1 MRILTLRFENIN
13 SLKGSWQIDFTKEP
27 FDSNGLFAI
36 TGATGAGKTSILD
49 AICLALYHQTPRL
62 SVSKKQNQL
71 MTRHT
76 SHCMA
81 EVEFE
86 VKGQGYRAF
95 WSQKRARNKLD
106 GNLLEPVAELA
117 RLDGTIV
124 AEKLKDVR
132 AGIAQITG
140 LNFSR
145 FTKSMMLSQGE
156 FAAFLNAD
164 PKERALLLEQL
175 TGTEIYGLISQQVFH
190 DHKVAEQELALLQAK
205 KQAVL
210 LLPDEEVAN
219 LTEQLTELSRLDSAH
234 SKQHNELIALKSWRL
249 ALEENTQQLDK
260 SQAELDKVKQR
271 ELEAKPELDKLLL
284 AVPAEQIHGKYQL
297 FCQAKQRLAEQ
308 EQALEQLAQQHKQI
322 SDAVKQEAQ
331 NLSVTEQEQ
340 NQVLQQLVA
349 SEVLLRDKIVPLE
362 TAITSQEQTLT
373 KLNQTITVL
382 NETHTELTQQQQ
394 NTAEQQQVLSGKLSA
409 QKQQLAAQAN
419 SHELANRLPR
429 WHEQF
434 TQLAKHRGKALS
446 FNEQEQQYH
455 TELEK
460 LNKQSVDKQA
470 QLKAYQQD
478 LQSEANK
485 LAEFG
490 QKQQAL
496 YQHHQP
502 ALDALFAKDVIL
514 TLASQQ
520 LTTPLLAKQQQVNA
534 LQQGIV
540 LSQRLSALYN
550 EQNELA
556 QLSQQQEQVITDTQS
571 QLTQMRTRFGEL
583 NQQQKDVE
591 NLLQQHQA
599 IMSLAEHRQQLQA
612 HQPCPLCGSTE
623 HPLLQGYQGIDSDEH
638 QQRLTAIKQEK
649 KQLEEQGNQLN
660 RQHSQSTGLLA
671 SYKERQQ
678 AIEKELADNSQ
689 QWQQLTKANAIH
701 LDINQLDALNAQL
714 NLYQQQLESLSQYQ
728 SDLQILEQAQADNK
742 EVLRKIEGQ
751 VQDCQS
757 QLTVLQ
763 GQIDNV
769 QQNSQ
774 SIQQNKAQL
783 DNELMQCYQL
793 LRKEILELQ
802 ITLPESLVSENAL
815 TLTGTFNQEHLENE
829 QASEQAWL
837 ITQQQVAEQHQQ
849 LLQQIERAEQQLISL
864 NQAQAVVDSQYQ
876 QSHDQLQVKQAE
888 YKALSEQLQLQN
900 ELRVTVYLELNLTF
914 EDSYGVDIATKIISE
929 QRELS
934 TGAIEQAKASLAN
947 VQQQDNQL
955 LGQLNAAKKHH
966 QQLISEQKTAS
977 DNWLSVLSESH
988 FTDEAEFLAALISPQ
1003 EKDELQALAK
1013 ALEQSKGHFMTLL
1026 EQAKLNEKQLRL
1038 KQAGFEQ
1045 SEYFSLELSAL
1056 DSQLTALSDL
1066 MKENQIQLGQVKQTL
1081 STDEENKRTQQ
1092 ALIEQIELS
1101 RSKLDDLSYLNGLIG
1116 SADGAKFRRFAQGLT
1131 LHYLVH
1137 LANEQLDKLHG
1148 RYQLQ
1153 CQQSDNLTLQ
1163 VLDTW
1168 QGDSV
1173 RDTKTLSGGESFLV
1187 SLALALALSDLV
1199 SSKTSIDSLFLD
1211 EGFGTLDNET
1221 LEVALD
1227 ALDCLNASGKTIGII
1242 SHIDA
1247 LKERI
1252 AVQIKVKKLSGLGV
1266 SSLEKQYQYC
1276 P

>member
-13 SLKGSWQIDFTKEP
+13 SLKGCWQIDFTKEP

-62 SVSKKQNQL
+62 TVSKKQNQL

-175 TGTEIYGLISQQVFH
+175 TGTEIYGLISQQVFN
-190 DHKVAEQELALLQAK
+190 DHKASEQELALLQAK

-219 LTEQLTELSRLDSAH
+219 LTEQLTEFSRLDSVH
-234 SKQHNELIALKSWRL
+234 SKQHNELIALRAWRL
-249 ALEENTQQLDK
+249 ALEENSQQMHK
-260 SQAELDKVKQR
+260 SEAELDKVKQR
-271 ELEAKPELDKLLL
+271 EHEAKTELDKLLL
-284 AVPAEQIHGKYQL
+284 AVPAEKIHGNYQH
-297 FCQAKQRLAEQ
+297 FCQANHRLSKQ

-322 SDAVKQEAQ
+322 SDSVKQEQ
-331 NLSVTEQEQ
+331 HNLSLSEQAQ
-340 NQVLQQLVA
+340 NQVLKQLAA
-349 SEVLLRDKIVPLE
+349 SEALLRDKIVPLE
-362 TAITSQEQTLT
+362 TAITSQEQELSN
-373 KLNQTITVL
+373 LNQSIAVL
-382 NETHTELTQQQQ
+382 NQAHTELTQQQQ
-394 NTAEQQQVLSGKLSA
+394 NGVKAQQELSDKLTV
-409 QKQQLAAQAN
+409 QKQQSAAQVDN
-419 SHELANRLPR
+419 HELIHRLPR

-434 TQLAKHRGKALS
+434 TQLTKYRDKALS
-446 FNEQEQQYH
+446 FNEQVQQCQS
-455 TELEK
+455 ELEK
-460 LNKQSVDKQA
+460 LNKQSVAKTEHLNAHQNS
-470 QLKAYQQD
+470 
-478 LQSEANK
+478 LQSEQNK
-485 LAEFG
+485 LAEYG

-496 YQHHQP
+496 YQVHQQT
-502 ALDALFAKDVIL
+502 LDALFAKETIL
-514 TLASQQ
+514 TLSSQQ
-520 LTTPLLAKQQQVNA
+520 ITTTLLAKQQQVNA

-540 LSQRLSALYN
+540 LSQRLSSLVN

-556 QLSQQQEQVITDTQS
+556 QHSQQQEQIITETQT
-571 QLTQMRTRFGEL
+571 QLTQMRTRFSEL

-623 HPLLQGYQGIDSDEH
+623 HPLLQGYQGIDSNEH

-649 KQLEEQGNQLN
+649 KQLEEQGNQHN
-660 RQHSQSTGLLA
+660 RQHSQSTGLLT

-678 AIEKELADNSQ
+678 VIEKELADITS
-689 QWQQLTKANAIH
+689 QWQQLTDANAIH
-701 LDINQLDALNAQL
+701 LGINQVNELKTQL
-714 NLYQQQLESLSQYQ
+714 NVCQQQLDSLSQYQ
-728 SDLQILEQAQADNK
+728 SDLQLLEQTQAENK
-742 EVLRKIEGQ
+742 EVLRQIEGQ

-769 QQNSQ
+769 QQNNLLN
-774 SIQQNKAQL
+774 QQNKAQL
-783 DNELMQCYQL
+783 DNELSQCYQL
-793 LRKEILELQ
+793 LREEILELQ
-802 ITLPESLVSENAL
+802 ITLPDSLLPESAL
-815 TLTGTFNQEHLENE
+815 ILTGMSNKAQLENE
-829 QASEQAWL
+829 QTTEQAWL
-837 ITQQQVAEQHQQ
+837 IKQQQVIAQHQQ
-849 LLQQIERAEQQLISL
+849 LLKQIELDEQQLIRL
-864 NQAQAVVDSQYQ
+864 NQEQAVVDSQYQ
-876 QSHDQLQVKQAE
+876 QSNEQLQAKQVE
-888 YKALSEQLQLQN
+888 YKALSEQLQVQN
-900 ELRVTVYLELNLTF
+900 KLRVTSYQELNLIF
-914 EDSYGVDIATKIISE
+914 EDSYGVDIAIKLIEEQKEISI
-929 QRELS
+929 Q
-934 TGAIEQAKASLAN
+934 AIEQAKTTLAN

-955 LGQLNAAKKHH
+955 LGQLSAAKKH
-966 QQLISEQKTAS
+966 QEQLISEHKLAS
-977 DNWLSVLSESH
+977 DNWSLTLSESQ
-988 FTDEAEFLAALISPQ
+988 FADESQFLAAIISPQ

-1013 ALEQSKGHFMTLL
+1013 ELEQSKGHFITLF

-1038 KQAGFEQ
+1038 KQSDFEH
-1045 SEYFSLELSAL
+1045 SDYFSLELSGL
-1056 DSQLTALSDL
+1056 DRQLTVLSDL
-1066 MKENQIQLGQVKQTL
+1066 LKENQIQLGQVKQTL
-1081 STDEENKRTQQ
+1081 STDEENKRTQH

-1101 RSKLDDLSYLNGLIG
+1101 RAKLDDLSYLNGLIG

-1252 AVQIKVKKLSGLGV
+1252 AIQIKVKKLSGLGV
-1266 SSLEKQYQYC
+1266 SSLEQQYQYS